1 MRAVI
6 NESHSCLPECRT
18 SERRR
23 EADRRSTRTASN
35 RRGGTS
41 WDRERSQ
48 GLGRRKR
55 GAMHRAPPESSIESI
70 SFDGVKRTGSMCRVE
85 MENPAGGKLAWTKT
99 YPIGLDVHKK
109 TSPSCQGP
117 RPSAPATR
125 PGQSHSSRA
134 RRPGPGNRAALERGL
149 EGALFRGWVYDQQQP
164 HSRRLD
170 VDHPLMRMEYG
181 KPSRLVTTS
190 LDTKVLKVLAF
201 RRGRF
206 VY

>member
-109 TSPSCQGP
+109 NITFVSRPTPFGPCDTARSEPLVPSTPSGP
-117 RPSAPATR
+117 R
-125 PGQSHSSRA
+125 QSSGLGT
-134 RRPGPGNRAALERGL
+134 GPGRAFSNPTMSLKSGWSEKGGQVVRGNPFCDDGGVSGG
-149 EGALFRGWVYDQQQP
+149 EGG
-164 HSRRLD
+164 
-170 VDHPLMRMEYG
+170 
-181 KPSRLVTTS
+181 
-190 LDTKVLKVLAF
+190 
-201 RRGRF
+201 
-206 VY
+206 